1 MKKINH
7 NIYVQKDLHE
17 FWSSDWGWLHIGD
30 LVRLYHDAVVE
41 NRAPSPGVNV
51 PPMTAMVLGFFYDPH
66 CNPERNIVAVHP
78 AHDPSAVWFIA
89 VEHCSPAG
97 AQ

>member
-7 NIYVQKDLHE
+7 PYLVQKDLHE

-30 LVRLYHDAVVE
+30 LVRVPVVAG
-41 NRAPSPGVNV
+41 RPVGG
-51 PPMTAMVLGFFYDPH
+51 TAMVIGFFYDPRH
-66 CNPERNIVAVHP
+66 NPGHTDVAVHP
-78 AHDPSAVWFIA
+78 ARDPSAVWFIP
-89 VEHCSPAG
+89 VGQCSPAG